1 MRYLLCMALCFGI
14 SFTAAAKKRSKKK
27 PKANIALVEAYSQRI
42 VPGIPGSQPQ
52 TSIHIIAVWEGSSY
66 PESMFWRGDGVWLGC
81 NIAEARKIVNRQYI
95 RANYLEYQTTKI
107 SPDKI
112 QKGDTLQIDPLPGG
126 KLPLPADIPDAAQN
140 TLLFKA
146 SGSKWLSLHIDTIVK
161 KHDIVKP

>member
-1 MRYLLCMALCFGI
+1 MRTFLLIAFCFAI
-14 SFTAAAKKRSKKK
+14 SFTVTAKKRSKKK
-27 PKANIALVEAYSQRI
+27 PKANLALVEAYSQRI

-52 TSIHIIAVWEGSSY
+52 TSIHIIAVWEGGGY
-66 PESMFWRGDGVWLGC
+66 PEAMFWRGDGGWLGC

-146 SGSKWLSLHIDTIVK
+146 NGSKWLSLHIDTIVN